1 MPKRSLI
8 NGFPPFSR
16 YLSLHKAK
24 NEKKIVSLNQMVAGI
39 QFLAPINIRIW
50 DDEQQNKM
58 KKHKYAYINIKIG
71 NIIYV
76 GLNKKRTKSREN
88 TKNSSNLH
96 KPTEKYSK
104 IMRDFLWMIITFL
117 CALFHFWFLNEF

>member
-1 MPKRSLI
+1 
-8 NGFPPFSR
+8 
-16 YLSLHKAK
+16 
-24 NEKKIVSLNQMVAGI
+24 
-39 QFLAPINIRIW
+39 
-50 DDEQQNKM
+50 M

-104 IMRDFLWMIITFL
+104 IMRDFL
-117 CALFHFWFLNEF
+117 